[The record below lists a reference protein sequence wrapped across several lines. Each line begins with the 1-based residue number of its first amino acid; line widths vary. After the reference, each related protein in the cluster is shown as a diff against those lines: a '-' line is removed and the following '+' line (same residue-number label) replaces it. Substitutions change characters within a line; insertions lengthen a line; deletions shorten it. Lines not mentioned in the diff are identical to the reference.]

1 MQTPQKI
8 VDSSATP
15 KISTPKAIDCSQVQ
29 FSETQHIDLLQL
41 QELFNEAAFWA
52 KDRSLDDLALA
63 LAHSYPIT
71 SAWDGD
77 RLIGFARTTSDR
89 IYRGT
94 IWDVVVSPSHQGA
107 GIGRKL
113 IHTLLSHPAMAK
125 VERIYLM
132 TTQQQEFY
140 KRIGFDVNPST
151 TMLLLNAPIT
161 TPPSEPMTQTPMT
174 QTAQTLS
181 AGVPADSRPSH

>member
-8 VDSSATP
+8 VSS
-15 KISTPKAIDCSQVQ
+15 STPKNFPASSSAPKTIDCSQVQ
-29 FSETQHIDLLQL
+29 FSDTRHIDLLQL
-41 QELFNEAAFWA
+41 QELFNAAAFWA
-52 KDRSLDDLALA
+52 KDRTLEDLALA
-63 LAHSYPIT
+63 LHHSYPIT

-77 RLIGFARTTSDR
+77 RLIGFARATSDR

-125 VERIYLM
+125 VERVYLM

-161 TPPSEPMTQTPMT
+161 TPPSESMP
-174 QTAQTLS
+174 QTAQS
-181 AGVPADSRPSH
+181 MPSNVPADSRPSH